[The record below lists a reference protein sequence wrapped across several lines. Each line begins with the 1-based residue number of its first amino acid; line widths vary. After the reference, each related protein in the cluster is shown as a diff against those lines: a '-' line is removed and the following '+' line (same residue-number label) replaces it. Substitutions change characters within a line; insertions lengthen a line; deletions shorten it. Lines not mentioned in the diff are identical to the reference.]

1 MENALTIHSDG
12 GARGNP
18 GPGACAFIVEQN
30 GRVVTKGS
38 KYLGKVTNNF
48 AEYSGVLLALD
59 WLLNKSPFTNHHS
72 PIIFLMDSELVV
84 RQLTGLYKVKDENL
98 KKLFTEV
105 KKLTTEISS
114 DIIFKNIPREQN
126 KPADLL
132 VNEELDNKASG
143 NFM

>member
-1 MENALTIHSDG
+1 MLIIHSDG

-18 GPGACAFIVEQN
+18 GPGACAFIVEKN
-30 GRVVTKGS
+30 GRVIAKGS
-38 KYLGKVTNNF
+38 KYLGKVTNNH
-48 AEYSGVLLALD
+48 AEYCGVLLALD
-59 WLLNKSPFTNHHS
+59 WLAKNLSLTNPNQ
-72 PIIFLMDSELVV
+72 PINFLMDSELVA
-84 RQLTGLYKVKDENL
+84 RQLTGLYKVKDKNL
-98 KKLFTEV
+98 KELFTKV
-105 KKLTTEISS
+105 KIFTAKISP

>member
-1 MENALTIHSDG
+1 MIIHSDG

-30 GRVVTKGS
+30 KRVVAKGS
-38 KYLGKVTNNF
+38 KYLGEVTNNF
-48 AEYSGVLLALD
+48 AEYSGVLLALN
-59 WLLNKSPFTNHHS
+59 WLLKKSPFTNYHS

-98 KKLFTEV
+98 KKLFVEV
-105 KKLTTEISS
+105 KNITAKISS
-114 DIIFKNIPREQN
+114 DIIFKNIPREEN
-126 KPADLL
+126 KLADFL
-132 VNEELDNKASG
+132 VNKTLDLKASG